1 MGREEGREG
10 EKGERGAGARSPA
23 QVARGPLLSVCLPAC
38 LPGLATA
45 RPRPRIRKGQQP
57 PTVQAGA
64 SDVSSSFTFLKRRSC
79 ADKASSNACAPTER
93 AREEDEE
100 QEGRLELQHAEP
112 ERKP

>member
-1 MGREEGREG
+1 VGGRDSKEE
-10 EKGERGAGARSPA
+10 
-23 QVARGPLLSVCLPAC
+23 VTDT
-38 LPGLATA
+38 ATLMCA
-45 RPRPRIRKGQQP
+45 VR
-57 PTVQAGA
+57 